1 MEAPGAADGVAR
13 RRTREPALS
22 EPTPGLGALTVATVA
37 DRLAAVHDR
46 IERAG
51 ARSGSVTVVAV
62 TKGLG
67 REAIDAAVGAGLWD
81 IGENYAQEMLSKL
94 SAAPPGARW
103 HFLGQPQSNKL
114 ARLAPHVHLWHGL
127 DTEEHALALAQRR
140 PSAPVLVQVRTAGPP
155 GRHGASAA
163 DVPALV
169 GSAAAAGLD
178 VRGLMAV
185 GPRPA
190 TATEVSR
197 CFWEVARLAA
207 SLELSELSMGMS
219 ADFDLAVAEGATIVR
234 LGTALFGPRP
244 VRVGMVTDEA
254 KLGCY

>member
-1 MEAPGAADGVAR
+1 LTLV
-13 RRTREPALS
+13 
-22 EPTPGLGALTVATVA
+22 TVATVA
-37 DRLAAVHDR
+37 ERLAGVQDR

-51 ARSGSVTVVAV
+51 ARPGSVTVVAV

-67 REAIDAAVGAGLWD
+67 PQAVEAAVGAGLVD
-81 IGENYAQEMLSKL
+81 IGENYAQEMLAKL
-94 SAAPPGARW
+94 NAAPPGVRW

-114 ARLAPHVHLWHGL
+114 AHLAPHVRLWHGL
-127 DTEEHALALAQRR
+127 DSEEHALALARR
-140 PSAPVLVQVRTAGPP
+140 SPSASVLVQVRTPGPP
-155 GRHGASAA
+155 GRHGVSPDLA
-163 DVPALV
+163 PALV
-169 GSAAAAGLD
+169 EHARAAGLD

-190 TATEVSR
+190 TPAEVRR
-197 CFWEVARLAA
+197 CFGEVARLAA
-207 SLELSELSMGMS
+207 ALGLSELSMGMS

-244 VRVGMVTDEA
+244 PAVGVVTDEA

>member
-1 MEAPGAADGVAR
+1 LTVV
-13 RRTREPALS
+13 
-22 EPTPGLGALTVATVA
+22 TVATVA
-37 DRLAAVHDR
+37 ERLAGVQDR

-51 ARSGSVTVVAV
+51 ARPGSVTVVAV

-67 REAIDAAVGAGLWD
+67 PQAVEAAVGAGLVD
-81 IGENYAQEMLSKL
+81 IGENYAQEMLAKL
-94 SAAPPGARW
+94 SAAPPGVRW

-114 ARLAPHVHLWHGL
+114 AHLAPHVRLWHGL
-127 DTEEHALALAQRR
+127 DSEEHALALARR
-140 PSAPVLVQVRTAGPP
+140 SPSASVLVQVRTPGPP
-155 GRHGASAA
+155 GRHGVSPDLA
-163 DVPALV
+163 PALV
-169 GSAAAAGLD
+169 ERARAAGLD

-190 TATEVSR
+190 TRAEVRR
-197 CFWEVARLAA
+197 CFGEVARLAA
-207 SLELSELSMGMS
+207 ALGLGELSMGMS

-244 VRVGMVTDEA
+244 PGVGVVTDEA